1 MLFNSFSFILLFLPI
16 TLLVWFSLNHIKKYR
31 LADIFI
37 IAMSLFF
44 YSRFGMNVML
54 IMCGSI
60 VVNHIISMLMKRFS
74 SNTWLKVLKILGVV
88 VNLGFLFYFKYCD
101 FFVGSVVSALG
112 MSYQSAQIV
121 MPIGISFYTFQ
132 QMSYVI
138 DRGRGE
144 AEHYSL
150 IDYALYVTY
159 FPKLIEG
166 PISFHKEILSQ
177 FKSEEKRQFNL
188 DNFQKGIIYFVLGLS
203 KKVLLADTLSLVVT
217 YGFKQTFFLDT
228 LTVIAVMLAY
238 TFQIYFDF
246 SGYCDMA
253 SGIALMMNIELPVNF
268 NSPYK
273 AATVKELWQRWHMT
287 LSRFFI
293 KYVYIPL
300 GGSRKGKL
308 RTVCN
313 VLIVFILSGLWHGA
327 GWTYICWGLMQGL
340 LVVWDDIG
348 IVEVKGSH
356 KGKYLFREKP
366 LITVPRFVGRF
377 FTFTFFVISLFFF
390 GAQDMDYAIGMFK
403 RLFYFTYP
411 GFLTRTAGQLDIAEN
426 YVLSQVITRTAPQF
440 ENALY
445 IGTLLILLAI
455 CFLVNSRKNTAE
467 IASDKEPDMKRTIGL
482 VLLFIWSFISLSQV
496 STFIYFQF

>member
-1 MLFNSFSFILLFLPI
+1 
-16 TLLVWFSLNHIKKYR
+16 
-31 LADIFI
+31 
-37 IAMSLFF
+37 
-44 YSRFGMNVML
+44 
-54 IMCGSI
+54 
-60 VVNHIISMLMKRFS
+60 
-74 SNTWLKVLKILGVV
+74 
-88 VNLGFLFYFKYCD
+88 
-101 FFVGSVVSALG
+101 
-112 MSYQSAQIV
+112 

-132 QMSYVI
+132 QMSYII
-138 DRGRGE
+138 DRGRGD
-144 AEHYSL
+144 AKHYSF
-150 IDYALYVTY
+150 IDYALYVTF

-177 FKSEEKRQFNL
+177 FNSDEKRNFNK
-188 DNFQKGIIYFVLGLS
+188 DNFQKGLILFILGLS
-203 KKVLLADTLSLVVT
+203 KKVLLADNLSLVVN
-217 YGFKQTFFLDT
+217 YGFEQTFFLDT

-253 SGIALMMNIELPVNF
+253 SGISLMMNIELPLNF

-300 GGSRKGKL
+300 GGSRKGKM

-348 IVEVKGSH
+348 IVEVAGSS
-356 KGKYLFREKP
+356 KNKYLFRQKP
-366 LITVPRFVGRF
+366 LIKVPRFIGQI

-390 GAQDMDYAIGMFK
+390 GAQDMNYAIGMFK

-411 GFLTRTAGQLDIAEN
+411 GFLTRTASQLDLAEN
-426 YVLSQVITRTAPQF
+426 YVLSQVITMAAPQL
-440 ENALY
+440 ENAMY
-445 IGTLLILLAI
+445 IATMIILLAI
-455 CFLVNSRKNTAE
+455 CFFVNTRKTAYE
-467 IASDKEPDMKRTIGL
+467 IAMNTKINKKMTIGL
-482 VLLFIWSFISLSQV
+482 VILFIWSFISLSQV

>member
-16 TLLVWFSLNHIKKYR
+16 TLIGWFLLNKLENKSF
-31 LADIFI
+31 ADIFI

-44 YSRFGMNVML
+44 YSRFGVDIML
-54 IMCGSI
+54 IMCASI
-60 VVNHIISMLMKRFS
+60 VANYVISAAMNQFNARA
-74 SNTWLKVLKILGVV
+74 KVRALKIIGII
-88 VNLGFLFYFKYCD
+88 VNLAFLFYFKYYD
-101 FFVGSVVSALG
+101 FFVGSAVEALG
-112 MSYQSAQIV
+112 MNYKSAQII

-132 QMSYVI
+132 QMSYII

-150 IDYALYVTY
+150 IDYALYVTF

-166 PISFHKEILSQ
+166 PIAFHEEILSQ
-177 FKSEEKRQFNL
+177 FKSPEKRIFNPE
-188 DNFQKGIIYFVLGLS
+188 NFQKGIILFVLGLS
-203 KKVLLADTLSLVVT
+203 KKVLLADNLSLVVN
-217 YGFKQTFFLDT
+217 YGFEQTFFLDT

-253 SGIALMMNIELPVNF
+253 SGIALMMNIELPINF

-287 LSRFFI
+287 LSRFFV

-300 GGSRKGKL
+300 GGSRKGKV
-308 RTVCN
+308 RTVLN
-313 VLIVFILSGLWHGA
+313 VLIVFVLSGLWHGA

-348 IVEVKGSH
+348 IIAVEGSN
-356 KGKYLFREKP
+356 KGKYLFRDEP
-366 LITVPRFVGRF
+366 LIKVPKIVGQF

-390 GAQDMDYAIGMFK
+390 GASDMTYAIGMFK

-411 GFLTRTAGQLDIAEN
+411 GFLTRTASQLDLAEN
-426 YVLSQVITRTAPQF
+426 YVLSQIISMVAPSF

-445 IGTLLILLAI
+445 IATLIILLAI
-455 CFLVNSRKNTAE
+455 CFFVNTRKNAYE
-467 IASDKEPDMKRTIGL
+467 IATSAKVTKKFTFGL
-482 VLLFIWSFISLSQV
+482 AVLFIWSFISLSQV